1 MTWPSSSGM
10 HLWNIPDMLRLYSSP
25 LMIVYTLDRRVMRR
39 ASVISSGS
47 SLRSMYARKGYVHVG
62 SVRNTWTGES
72 FVVIAFSLACAGDF
86 GAVRFGLIDLCSMRS
101 KDTWRDLRLGGTK
114 VG

>member
-1 MTWPSSSGM
+1 
-10 HLWNIPDMLRLYSSP
+10 MLRLYNSQ

-47 SLRSMYARKGYVHVG
+47 SLWSMYARKGYVHVG
-62 SVRNTWTGES
+62 SARNTWTGKS
-72 FVVIAFSLACAGDF
+72 STLGTFSLACAGGF

-101 KDTWRDLRLGGTK
+101 TKDTWWDLRLGGAK